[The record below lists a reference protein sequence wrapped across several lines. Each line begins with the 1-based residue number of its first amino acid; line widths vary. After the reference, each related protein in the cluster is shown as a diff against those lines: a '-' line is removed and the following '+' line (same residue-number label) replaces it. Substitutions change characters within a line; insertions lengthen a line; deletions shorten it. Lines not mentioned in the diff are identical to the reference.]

1 MQLASTKRS
10 HPCTRKMSA
19 GVKAKVMTAL
29 SVWAGW
35 LLCSLLLHRLLPA
48 SASFS
53 FFLDTCAWHCLI
65 FYKLVFEQPATP
77 LGTVLAFWCCLKT
90 FYLFPSLLCPLSSL
104 LLFFLFL
111 LSCSIS
117 VDYIFAISDS
127 GSAVAQWTFR
137 RGWYYMPFYYW
148 PTRWWWWNHFS
159 SPCLSFLISKT
170 LLICSGI
177 SW

>member
-19 GVKAKVMTAL
+19 GVKAKVVTAL

-77 LGTVLAFWCCLKT
+77 LGTALAFLCCLKT
-90 FYLFPSLLCPLSSL
+90 FYLFPSLLCPLSSSS
-104 LLFFLFL
+104 FSF
-111 LSCSIS
+111 S
-117 VDYIFAISDS
+117 
-127 GSAVAQWTFR
+127 SAVQYLLITFL
-137 RGWYYMPFYYW
+137 PSLTVALLW
-148 PTRWWWWNHFS
+148 PSEHSEEVGTT
-159 SPCLSFLISKT
+159 CLST
-170 LLICSGI
+170 TGLLDGDDETTSPVHA
-177 SW
+177 SVS